1 MQFLN
6 WNIISIYSVIFHIY
20 ICSYYSL
27 ILKHNETYLKFLN
40 RKDIASSFLTYD
52 IISQNKLLSDLIDTE
67 NTPPLVAILST
78 TPLREC
84 IRIMNE
90 NVLYKEYFLYSI
102 RTVIV
107 C

>member
-1 MQFLN
+1 MQLLN
-6 WNIISIYSVIFHIY
+6 WNIISISLLFHLYKYSF
-20 ICSYYSL
+20 YSL

-52 IISQNKLLSDLIDTE
+52 IISQNKLLSDLINSD
-67 NTPPLVAILST
+67 NTQPLVAILST

-90 NVLYKEYFLYSI
+90 NVFI
-102 RTVIV
+102 
-107 C
+107 